1 MGIGP
6 SNSQSRWYP
15 SFFHSLFIFFLFLR
29 ISFSPFIFPLGDLI
43 QRIITPRKR
52 VGVFGKVYHIKLQNP
67 ISGKEPDIFA
77 SGELVLKNE
86 SRPCKPAKFEI
97 LNYEENLV
105 RFNIL
110 SS

>member
-1 MGIGP
+1 VGISLTP
-6 SNSQSRWYP
+6 SLSL
-15 SFFHSLFIFFLFLR
+15 SLFL
-29 ISFSPFIFPLGDLI
+29 SFVFSVGDLV

-67 ISGKEPDIFA
+67 LSGKEPDIFA

-86 SRPCKPAKFEI
+86 TRPCKPAKFEI

-105 RFNIL
+105 RF
-110 SS
+110 